1 MANAL
6 RKTRI
11 VAFILA
17 LIEIGLFAT
26 GIALY
31 LYDIPSGIQA
41 AIKPQ
46 FWAFGAGVVA
56 FANIVAVAIIIAHI
70 SRIRQKSDLRAADV
84 IGGDVQEAYNFGQIG
99 LVVTDNDDRV
109 IWNNLL
115 FKERS
120 IELLDQNIEEW
131 QPKLRELKDGNNN
144 MTVMI
149 EVDSHTYEV
158 KYLSEAHLYI
168 FKDTTEFA
176 HLSSYERAHSM
187 VLGLIVIDNYSEI
200 VGNAEDENNDIVS
213 RVRGAIFDYGKQFDV
228 VLRRFRGDSYFAVCD
243 YASLER
249 MVNDKFSLLESVRQL
264 GKGTDTIPTLSVGFA
279 HDFQDPE
286 KLSDM
291 AANAINIAMSRG
303 GDQACVSEYNKELK
317 FYGGKTQAVEST
329 SKVKVRNY
337 ADGLIGLIRQTKS
350 VLVMGHEM
358 MDMDALGAA
367 LGVMVIAEYCG
378 VPCHIIYDPKNT
390 ESKTRYAFQ
399 SAFTKNEIDRMVYS
413 PRDALDKIND
423 STLLVVVDVS
433 VPEKTHAPKVLEKS
447 VKTVVIDHHR
457 MGTSFIDQNVL
468 SYVEPSASSASEIVA
483 EFIHYATANPRMEMK
498 QSFATIMLAGMFLD
512 TNFFKSK
519 STGARTFEAAEFL
532 KTYGAD
538 NALADDYLKDE
549 YEEYSLTTK
558 IVSTMKTP
566 YYGVVYCVAEDK
578 DIIESA
584 AISKVANQL
593 MQLKGINA
601 AFVIGRTGEKTIKIS
616 CRSDATIN
624 VQLLA
629 EKMGGG
635 GHFSMAA
642 ANISDQ
648 TIEGA
653 ETILLDVLA
662 TYLNESRS
670 SEKGEY

>member
-1 MANAL
+1 MTNAL

-11 VAFILA
+11 AAFVLA
-17 LIEIGLFAT
+17 LAEIGIFAVA
-26 GIALY
+26 IALY
-31 LYDIPSGIQA
+31 LYDIPVGF
-41 AIKPQ
+41 KDLMLPKY
-46 FWAFGAGVVA
+46 WAFAAGTVVLL
-56 FANIVAVAIIIAHI
+56 NIIFVALIIAHI
-70 SRIRQKSDLRAADV
+70 SRIRQKSDLRAADI
-84 IGGDVQEAYNFGQIG
+84 IGSDVQEAYNFGQIG
-99 LVVTDNDDRV
+99 LVVTDKEDRV
-109 IWNNLL
+109 IWNNTL

-120 IELLDQNIEEW
+120 IDLLDQSIVEW
-131 QPKLRELKDGNNN
+131 QPKLHDLKDGNNN
-144 MTVMI
+144 MTVTI
-149 EVDSHTYEV
+149 DVNSHTYDV

-168 FKDTTEFA
+168 FKDVTEFA
-176 HLSSYERAHSM
+176 HLSVYEREHSM
-187 VLGLIVIDNYSEI
+187 VLGLIIIDNYSEI

-228 VLRRFRGDSYFAVCD
+228 VLRRFRGDSYFAVCNFD
-243 YASLER
+243 SLVR
-249 MVNDKFSLLESVRQL
+249 MENDKFSLLEIVRQL
-264 GKGTDTIPTLSVGFA
+264 GKGTDTIPTLSIGFA

-291 AANAINIAMSRG
+291 ASNAMNIAMSRG
-303 GDQACVSEYNKELK
+303 GDQAVVSEYNKELK

-337 ADGLIGLIRQTKS
+337 ADGLIGLIRQAKN
-350 VLVMGHEM
+350 VMVMGHEIA
-358 MDMDALGAA
+358 DMDALGAC
-367 LGVMVIAEYCG
+367 LGVMVICDYCNI
-378 VPCHIIYDPKNT
+378 PCHIIYDPKNT

-399 SAFTKNEIDRMVYS
+399 SAFTKAEMDRMVYS
-413 PRDALDKIND
+413 PKDALDKIND

-433 VPEKTHAPKVLEKS
+433 VPQKTHAPKVLEKS

-468 SYVEPSASSASEIVA
+468 SYIEPSASSSSEILA

-498 QSFATIMLAGMFLD
+498 PSFATIMLAGMFLD

-558 IVSTMKTP
+558 IISTMKTP
-566 YYGVVYCVAEDK
+566 YYGVVYCVADDK
-578 DIIESA
+578 DIIENA
-584 AISKVANQL
+584 AIAKVANQL

-601 AFVIGRTGEKTIKIS
+601 AFVIGRTSEKEVKVS
-616 CRSDATIN
+616 CRSDSTIN

-629 EKMGGG
+629 EKMNGG

-642 ANISDQ
+642 AAFNNQ
-648 TIEGA
+648 TIEGV
-653 ETILLDVLA
+653 EGILLDVLA
-662 TYLNESRS
+662 TYLNEARS
-670 SEKGEY
+670 AEKEED

>member
-1 MANAL
+1 
-6 RKTRI
+6 
-11 VAFILA
+11 
-17 LIEIGLFAT
+17 
-26 GIALY
+26 
-31 LYDIPSGIQA
+31 
-41 AIKPQ
+41 
-46 FWAFGAGVVA
+46 
-56 FANIVAVAIIIAHI
+56 
-70 SRIRQKSDLRAADV
+70 
-84 IGGDVQEAYNFGQIG
+84 
-99 LVVTDNDDRV
+99 
-109 IWNNLL
+109 
-115 FKERS
+115 
-120 IELLDQNIEEW
+120 
-131 QPKLRELKDGNNN
+131 
-144 MTVMI
+144 
-149 EVDSHTYEV
+149 
-158 KYLSEAHLYI
+158 
-168 FKDTTEFA
+168 
-176 HLSSYERAHSM
+176 
-187 VLGLIVIDNYSEI
+187 
-200 VGNAEDENNDIVS
+200 
-213 RVRGAIFDYGKQFDV
+213 
-228 VLRRFRGDSYFAVCD
+228 
-243 YASLER
+243 
-249 MVNDKFSLLESVRQL
+249 
-264 GKGTDTIPTLSVGFA
+264 
-279 HDFQDPE
+279 
-286 KLSDM
+286 
-291 AANAINIAMSRG
+291 
-303 GDQACVSEYNKELK
+303 
-317 FYGGKTQAVEST
+317 
-329 SKVKVRNY
+329 
-337 ADGLIGLIRQTKS
+337 
-350 VLVMGHEM
+350 
-358 MDMDALGAA
+358 
-367 LGVMVIAEYCG
+367 
-378 VPCHIIYDPKNT
+378 
-390 ESKTRYAFQ
+390 
-399 SAFTKNEIDRMVYS
+399 
-413 PRDALDKIND
+413 
-423 STLLVVVDVS
+423 
-433 VPEKTHAPKVLEKS
+433 
-447 VKTVVIDHHR
+447 

-558 IVSTMKTP
+558 IISTMKTP

>member
-1 MANAL
+1 MTNAL

-11 VAFILA
+11 ASFILA
-17 LIEIGLFAT
+17 LTEIGLFSIS
-26 GIALY
+26 IALY
-31 LYDIPSGIQA
+31 LYDIPAGFRSA
-41 AIKPQ
+41 MEPKY
-46 FWAFGAGVVA
+46 WAFAAGTVA
-56 FANIVAVAIIIAHI
+56 LINIIFVAIIIAHI
-70 SRIRQKSDLRAADV
+70 SRIRQNSDLSAADI
-84 IGGDVQEAYNFGQIG
+84 IGSDVQEAYNFGQIG
-99 LVVTDNDDRV
+99 LVVTDNDDHV
-109 IWNNLL
+109 IWNNTL
-115 FKERS
+115 FKDRS
-120 IELLDQNIEEW
+120 IDLLDQNILEW

-144 MTVMI
+144 MTI
-149 EVDSHTYEV
+149 AIDADSHTYEV
-158 KYLSEAHLYI
+158 KYLAEAHLYI

-176 HLSSYERAHSM
+176 HLSVYEREHSM
-187 VLGLIVIDNYSEI
+187 VLGLITIDNYSEI
-200 VGNAEDENNDIVS
+200 VGNTEDENNDIVS

-243 YASLER
+243 YDALQR
-249 MVNDKFSLLESVRQL
+249 MENDKFSLLENVRQL
-264 GKGTDTIPTLSVGFA
+264 GKGTDTIPTLSIGFA

-286 KLSDM
+286 KLNDM
-291 AANAINIAMSRG
+291 ASNATNIAMSRG
-303 GDQACVSEYNKELK
+303 GDQAVVSEYNKELK
-317 FYGGKTQAVEST
+317 FYGGKTQSVEST

-337 ADGLIGLIRQTKS
+337 ADGLIGLIRQAKN
-350 VLVMGHEM
+350 VMVMGHETA
-358 MDMDALGAA
+358 DMDALGAC
-367 LGVMVIAEYCG
+367 LGVMVICEYCH
-378 VPCHIIYDPKNT
+378 VPCHMIYDPKNT

-399 SAFTKNEIDRMVYS
+399 SAFTKSEIDRMVYS
-413 PRDALDKIND
+413 SKDALDKIND

-468 SYVEPSASSASEIVA
+468 SYVEPSASSASEILA

-498 QSFATIMLAGMFLD
+498 PSYATIMLAGMFLD

-566 YYGVVYCVAEDK
+566 YYGVVYCVADDK
-578 DIIESA
+578 DIIEQA
-584 AISKVANQL
+584 ALAKVANQL

-601 AFVIGRTGEKTIKIS
+601 AFVIGRTAEKVVKVS

-629 EKMGGG
+629 EKMNGG

-642 ANISDQ
+642 ANFNNQ
-648 TIEGA
+648 TVEGV
-653 ETILLDVLA
+653 EGILLDVLA
-662 TYLNESRS
+662 TYLSEARS
-670 SEKGEY
+670 AEKGEN